1 MLEGCLD
8 SWVALE
14 KWDRDYLVNVSGNV
28 RFSVGLVEMRLEDYF
43 RYSDQVKEERPL
55 YLFDPKFAQKVPILG
70 SEFEIIHGHMIRTH
84 SITDVFSASR
94 LIAFCINP
102 TFQSNLLTYAFSI
115 FSQLENPNLFIYNAL
130 IQGFSASENPSQ
142 SLHFYTQLQ
151 SQGLFPDNITFPFLV
166 KACTKLVSVYMGIQ
180 VHAQIIKH
188 GLLNDVYVQ
197 NSLVHMYATFG
208 DMKAASNIFRRM
220 HRSNVVSW
228 TSMIAGYSK
237 CGDVKSARK
246 LFDKMP
252 EKNLVTWSIMISGY
266 AKNSRFDKAVEL
278 FQVLQSEGVRAN
290 ETVMV
295 SVISSCAHLGALE
308 LGEKAHEYVERNN
321 LDVNLIL
328 GTALVDMYARCGCIE
343 KAIRVFEGLPERDT
357 LSWTSLIAGLAL
369 HGYAG
374 MALKYFEEM
383 VNTGLTPRDITF
395 TAILSACSHG
405 GLVEKGLEI
414 FESIKIDYGIQPRL
428 EHYGCVVDLLGRAG
442 KLAEAEKF
450 VLNMPIEPNAPI
462 WGALLGA
469 CRIHKNVE
477 IAERA
482 GKVLIQLLP
491 EHSGYYV
498 LLSNIYARTNKWES
512 AENMRN
518 MMKLKGVKKPPGYS
532 LIVIEGKVHRFTMGD
547 KLHPEIEK
555 IERMW
560 EEILRKIRLAGYGGN
575 TADALF
581 DIDEEEKENALYRH
595 SEKLAIAFGIMKT
608 KAGTPIRI
616 VKNLRVCEDC
626 HTATKFI
633 SKVFQQELIVRDR
646 NRFHHF
652 KEGGCSCMDYW

>member
-1 MLEGCLD
+1 MVMLEGCLD

-70 SEFEIIHGHMIRTH
+70 SEFEVPVTH

-237 CGDVKSARK
+237 CGDVKSA
-246 LFDKMP
+246 
-252 EKNLVTWSIMISGY
+252 
-266 AKNSRFDKAVEL
+266 
-278 FQVLQSEGVRAN
+278 QGVRAN

-482 GKVLIQLLP
+482 GK
-491 EHSGYYV
+491 
-498 LLSNIYARTNKWES
+498 
-512 AENMRN
+512 
-518 MMKLKGVKKPPGYS
+518 
-532 LIVIEGKVHRFTMGD
+532 
-547 KLHPEIEK
+547 
-555 IERMW
+555 
-560 EEILRKIRLAGYGGN
+560 
-575 TADALF
+575 
-581 DIDEEEKENALYRH
+581 
-595 SEKLAIAFGIMKT
+595 
-608 KAGTPIRI
+608 
-616 VKNLRVCEDC
+616 
-626 HTATKFI
+626 
-633 SKVFQQELIVRDR
+633 
-646 NRFHHF
+646 
-652 KEGGCSCMDYW
+652 SC

>member
-1 MLEGCLD
+1 
-8 SWVALE
+8 
-14 KWDRDYLVNVSGNV
+14 
-28 RFSVGLVEMRLEDYF
+28 
-43 RYSDQVKEERPL
+43 
-55 YLFDPKFAQKVPILG
+55 
-70 SEFEIIHGHMIRTH
+70 
-84 SITDVFSASR
+84 
-94 LIAFCINP
+94 
-102 TFQSNLLTYAFSI
+102 
-115 FSQLENPNLFIYNAL
+115 
-130 IQGFSASENPSQ
+130 
-142 SLHFYTQLQ
+142 
-151 SQGLFPDNITFPFLV
+151 
-166 KACTKLVSVYMGIQ
+166 MGIQ

-197 NSLVHMYATFG
+197 NSLVRMYATFG
-208 DMKAASNIFRRM
+208 DMKAARNIFRIM

-328 GTALVDMYARCGCIE
+328 GTALVDIYARCGCIE

-357 LSWTSLIAGLAL
+357 LSWTVLIAGLAL
-369 HGYAG
+369 HGYAEI
-374 MALKYFEEM
+374 ALKYFEEM
-383 VNTGLTPRDITF
+383 VNT
-395 TAILSACSHG
+395 
-405 GLVEKGLEI
+405 
-414 FESIKIDYGIQPRL
+414 
-428 EHYGCVVDLLGRAG
+428 GRAG

-462 WGALLGA
+462 WGTLLGA
-469 CRIHKNVE
+469 CRIHKNAE

-498 LLSNIYARTNKWES
+498 LLSNIYARTTKWES

-532 LIVIEGKVHRFTMGD
+532 LIVMEGKVHRFTMGD

-560 EEILRKIRLAGYGGN
+560 EEILRKIRLAGYSGN

-581 DIDEEEKENALYRH
+581 DIDEEEKEDALYRH

>member
-1 MLEGCLD
+1 MSGISSSILTTLRLKNPKLLLLEFCSCL
-8 SWVALE
+8 SHL
-14 KWDRDYLVNVSGNV
+14 K
-28 RFSVGLVEMRLEDYF
+28 
-43 RYSDQVKEERPL
+43 
-55 YLFDPKFAQKVPILG
+55 
-70 SEFEIIHGHMIRTH
+70 IIHGHMIRTH

-102 TFQSNLLTYAFSI
+102 TFQSNLLTYAFTI
-115 FSQLENPNLFIYNAL
+115 FSQLQNPNLFIYNAL

-166 KACTKLVSVYMGIQ
+166 KACTKLGSVCMGIQ
-180 VHAQIIKH
+180 VHAQIIRH

-197 NSLVHMYATFG
+197 NSLVLMYATFG
-208 DMKAASNIFRRM
+208 DIKVASNIFRRM
-220 HRSNVVSW
+220 HGSNVASW

-266 AKNSRFDKAVEL
+266 TKNSHFDKAVEL

-295 SVISSCAHLGALE
+295 SVISACAHLGALE

-328 GTALVDMYARCGCIE
+328 GTALVGMYARCGCIE
-343 KAIRVFEGLPERDT
+343 KAIRVFEELPKRDT
-357 LSWTSLIAGLAL
+357 LSWTVLIAGLAL
-369 HGYAG
+369 HGYAEV
-374 MALKYFEEM
+374 ALKYFEEM
-383 VNTGLTPRDITF
+383 VNKGLTPRDITF

-414 FESIKIDYGIQPRL
+414 FESINIDYGIQPRL

-450 VLNMPIEPNAPI
+450 VLDMPIEPSAPI

-469 CRIHKNVE
+469 CRIHKNAE
-477 IAERA
+477 IAERV

-532 LIVIEGKVHRFTMGD
+532 LIEMEGKVHRFTMGD

-560 EEILRKIRLAGYGGN
+560 EEILRKIRLTGYSGN

-633 SKVFQQELIVRDR
+633 SKVFQRELIVRDR